1 MEMKDLYRKSIILA
15 VVRNRLE
22 PRSAQKGGRKRG
34 DQLRTQQ
41 NKHTSPLVI
50 VSSDLIFF
58 GGEWELRWDEL
69 WLNSW
74 RLKQCSALSVG
85 SWF

>member
-15 VVRNRLE
+15 VVRNHLE
-22 PRSAQKGGRKRG
+22 RRGAQKGGRKRG

-69 WLNSW
+69 WLSGW

-85 SWF
+85 SWV